1 MKHITIKANIT
12 IRNAMKIMSS
22 TGEKSLVIVNSK
34 NKLLGTLSDGDLRKA
49 ILKGASVEDIISNI
63 YNNSPTTLADGKYN
77 ADDAENIFINNKF
90 DLIPIIDHSGKL
102 TDVLF
107 ISSVIEKNKNININ
121 KKLNAS
127 VVIMAGGKGS
137 RLEPFTKVLPKALIP
152 IEDKPII
159 DHIMDSFASVGVVNF
174 ILTVNYKARLMKAY
188 FEELSSNY
196 NIEFVEEESP
206 LGTAGCLKFLENRF
220 DNPIIVTNC
229 DIIIKVDYSDLYE
242 FHLKN
247 NHDITLVAS
256 IKKYTIP
263 YGTCELDKSGYL
275 NRINEKPKYDFLV
288 NTGLYILSPGVIEL
302 IPSNQFYHMTQLIDL
317 VKEKDMKVGVF
328 PIDEDAWIDIG
339 QWAEYRKA
347 IERL

>member
-1 MKHITIKANIT
+1 MILQ
-12 IRNAMKIMSS
+12 
-22 TGEKSLVIVNSK
+22 LVEFTYSK
-34 NKLLGTLSDGDLRKA
+34 NA
-49 ILKGASVEDIISNI
+49 
-63 YNNSPTTLADGKYN
+63 PTTLIEGQYN
-77 ADDAENIFINNKF
+77 TDDVENIFIKNKF
-90 DLIPIIDHSGKL
+90 DLIPIIENSGKL
-102 TDVLF
+102 IDVLF
-107 ISSVIEKNKNININ
+107 ISSIIEKNKNINVH

-127 VVIMAGGKGS
+127 VIIMAGGRGS

-152 IEDKPII
+152 IEDKHII

-174 ILTVNYKARLMKAY
+174 IFSLNYKARLMKAY

-220 DNPIIVTNC
+220 NNPIIVTNC